1 MHRASAWT
9 AERARVARAAGARP
23 GAEGSIGKLAASN
36 IARESAKVH
45 SMIAAAGALLTGPE
59 SPFDDIIAEVL
70 MSVPGQSIAGGTD
83 EIQKN
88 ILAEKVLGLPAEIR
102 VDRDVPFSQLKHRG

>member
-1 MHRASAWT
+1 
-9 AERARVARAAGARP
+9 
-23 GAEGSIGKLAASN
+23 
-36 IARESAKVH
+36 
-45 SMIAAAGALLTGPE
+45 MIAAAGALLTGPE
-59 SPFDDIIAEVL
+59 SPLGGIIAEVL

-102 VDRDVPFSQLKHRG
+102 VDRDVPFNQLKHRG